1 MAHEPPEGHQDPAGE
16 YEDQSRNRPLN
27 QPPPERPLEAP
38 AEGWMR
44 VWLPVTLLLVLA
56 MFVGMRAIMR
66 TGEPWAECQLRYVEA
81 TTSRDSA
88 MIDRMM
94 PTADPATTCGAI
106 RIQRS

>member
-1 MAHEPPEGHQDPAGE
+1 M
-16 YEDQSRNRPLN
+16 QSERPDERRNDEELRPLN

-38 AEGWMR
+38 AEGWVR
-44 VWLPVTLLLVLA
+44 VWIPVTLILVLA
-56 MFVGMRAIMR
+56 MFVGLRAIMR

-81 TTSRDSA
+81 TTARDSA